1 MKTLAATF
9 VLSLIASTAVFGADI
24 DGKWKFERTMDRGGQ
39 SMTITMVFDLKAD
52 GSKLTGSVTSTSPR
66 GERTSEI
73 KDGKLDGNKFSFTT
87 SFDTPNGAMVTKY
100 EGSVDGAVLKG
111 TSVRE
116 GGQGEPRP
124 FEAKKL

>member
-9 VLSLIASTAVFGADI
+9 VLLLIASAAVFGADI

-87 SFDTPNGAMVTKY
+87 SFDTPNGAMITKY

>member
-1 MKTLAATF
+1 MKTLTATF
-9 VLSLIASTAVFGADI
+9 VLLLAASMAVFGADI

-39 SMTITMVFDLKAD
+39 SVTITMVFDLKAD
-52 GSKLTGSVTSTSPR
+52 GSKLTGTVTSTSPR
-66 GERTSEI
+66 GERTSDV
-73 KDGKLDGNKFSFTT
+73 KDGKIDGNKFSFSTT
-87 SFDTPNGAMVTKY
+87 FDTPNGAMTTKY

-116 GGQGEPRP
+116 GGGEPRP